1 MELIFIVIVA
11 ISYIFSMRKFI
22 LSENGLNII
31 RKICYLSR
39 IQIRWTW

>member
-11 ISYIFSMRKFI
+11 ISYVFSMRKFI

-31 RKICYLSR
+31 RKNMLSESY
-39 IQIRWTW
+39 